1 VKILETNS
9 TDELIKNL
17 SNADVDVRRK
27 ASADAQSLFCGSIH
41 ENDSKRLLWAL
52 AIKLHVE
59 ADGTAS
65 EPDHYVRERC
75 AGCFRLAA
83 ESCIDISTYVPVL
96 SHSKDK
102 DPHEWVKE
110 ASEEALN
117 AHEGRCGLEQKK
129 FPAPKK
135 ENHAQIRKNADP
147 APAVLS
153 SQIRKL
159 RVC

>member
-1 VKILETNS
+1 METNS

-17 SNADVDVRRK
+17 SNADVDTRRK
-27 ASADAQSLFCGSIH
+27 ASADAQNLFCGSIC

-65 EPDHYVRERC
+65 EPDQYVRERC

-96 SHSKDK
+96 SHSRDK
-102 DPHEWVKE
+102 DPHQWVKE
-110 ASEEALN
+110 AAEGALSVYEERFGI
-117 AHEGRCGLEQKK
+117 ERKK
-129 FPAPKK
+129 FPEPKK
-135 ENHAQIRKNADP
+135 ENPAQKKAQSDPVQQPISRLKVIRG
-147 APAVLS
+147 
-153 SQIRKL
+153 
-159 RVC
+159 